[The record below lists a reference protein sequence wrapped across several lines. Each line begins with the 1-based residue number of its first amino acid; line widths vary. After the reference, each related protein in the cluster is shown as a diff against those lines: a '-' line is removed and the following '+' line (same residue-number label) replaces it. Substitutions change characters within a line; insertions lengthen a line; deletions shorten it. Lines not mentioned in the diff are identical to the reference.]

1 MNPGAP
7 TLVALSATHRT
18 AGLDERAA
26 FAVPSG
32 GTEAFYAAAREA
44 GLRETV
50 LLATCNR
57 LEAYAVGDEAAA
69 LHVRSA
75 LMRATGAP
83 AEALDAHLRPIPGLQ
98 AVEHLFGV
106 VSGLDSQMVGEV
118 EIAGQVKDAY
128 ADALARGMT
137 GPILNR
143 VFQRAFQA
151 GAWAR
156 TNTGISQ
163 GQVSLGNVAV
173 DLAERVFGPLNDARV
188 LVLGTGDA
196 GRRIVQALV
205 SRGASQVSVASRTFE
220 NARALAEEF
229 NGSSL
234 LLADALRQAHAHD
247 VIVGCATVERALLDA
262 RAIRDLADRRQGRPL
277 LLVDLGV
284 PRNFDPAGRDIPG
297 AYLCDLDDLA
307 EVANANL
314 RARLAEVDRTKAAL
328 AEKAARAWS
337 AATHRPEPQAGTP

>member
-1 MNPGAP
+1 MSDRARN
-7 TLVALSATHRT
+7 LVALSATHRT
-18 AGLDERAA
+18 AGLDERAT
-26 FAVPSG
+26 FTVPAG
-32 GTEAFYAAAREA
+32 GAEVFYAAAREA
-44 GLRETV
+44 GLAEAV

-75 LMRATGAP
+75 LLKATGAS
-83 AEALDAHLRPIPGLQ
+83 AAVLDQHLRPVPGLQ
-98 AVEHLFGV
+98 AVEHLFSV
-106 VSGLDSQMVGEV
+106 VSGLESQMVGEV

-137 GPILNR
+137 GPVLNR

-173 DLAERVFGPLNDARV
+173 DLALRVFGSLAEARV
-188 LVLGTGDA
+188 LVLGTGDV
-196 GRRIVQALV
+196 GRQVVQALV
-205 SRGASQVSVASRTFE
+205 SRTFD
-220 NARALAEEF
+220 NARTLAEEF
-229 NGSSL
+229 SGASL
-234 LLADALRQAHAHD
+234 TLADALRQAHAHD

-262 RAIRDLADRRQGRPL
+262 VSLREIAGRRAGRPL

-284 PRNFDPAGRDIPG
+284 PRNFASGVHGLDGT
-297 AYLCDLDDLA
+297 YLCDLDDLA
-307 EVANANL
+307 RVSNANL
-314 RARLAEVDRTKAAL
+314 KARLAEVDRARIAL
-328 AEKAARAWS
+328 AEKAARAWG
-337 AATHRPEPQAGTP
+337 AANHQTSSEA